1 MLITLSKSL
10 YSSTVS
16 VANPNP
22 VKWDYTYTLSA
33 VAELGI
39 EMNVSTQYMFKT
51 EFNASIPEQE
61 KQRVIDH
68 ILKHRKH
75 VNRDEITQYITNA
88 NCFSI
93 SLGMVDKII
102 NDEREFFFR
111 CGYTGN
117 LIPVNKTEG
126 YEHVKY
132 LENID
137 YAPPGMRLWR
147 LKSIETGVVNDY
159 TTEQV
164 IVLLTSKGT
173 PTTRS
178 TWRQT
183 IKGLYETVD

>member
-1 MLITLSKSL
+1 MLVTLSKSL
-10 YSSTVS
+10 YGSIVS
-16 VANPNP
+16 VANPQP

-68 ILKHRKH
+68 IFKHQKH
-75 VNRDEITQYITNA
+75 VNRDDITQYINST
-88 NCFSI
+88 NCFSV

-117 LIPVNKTEG
+117 LIPLGGIEG
-126 YEHVKY
+126 YEHAKY

-137 YAPPGMRLWR
+137 YAPKGMRLWR
-147 LKSIETGVVNDY
+147 LKNIETGVTNDY

-164 IVLLTSKGT
+164 IALLCSKGK
-173 PTTRS
+173 PATRS
-178 TWRQT
+178 TWRKL
-183 IKGLYETVD
+183 IEGLYEIVD